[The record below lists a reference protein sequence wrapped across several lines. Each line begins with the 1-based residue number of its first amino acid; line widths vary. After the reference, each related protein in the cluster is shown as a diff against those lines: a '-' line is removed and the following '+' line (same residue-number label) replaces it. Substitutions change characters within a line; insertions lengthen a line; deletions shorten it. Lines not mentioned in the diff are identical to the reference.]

1 MDIVGKARRLES
13 TIARTFEG
21 AAQQWAKSGPRTPL
35 EVLHGILEAVDE
47 RVEPAGRGKRV
58 FPFNRIKLSVVA
70 PTRDARA
77 RLSSVLDG
85 PPSLQEKIAVRL
97 RQAGC
102 EVARL
107 HVRVAYVPQSEEGW
121 RAPEFHIDFSNEAPA
136 DPSAAAPSQARG
148 IRLTITSGTSG
159 STDKPSY
166 TFTLQG
172 RINLGRCE
180 EVRDNRHRLLRTN
193 HVVFKE
199 GPGSANDT
207 VSRRHAHIDYNDRA
221 GDYRI
226 SDDRSAQGTTIVRS
240 GTTIAVPTG
249 SRGIRLQSGD
259 EIFLGDARLKVKIAY
274 AT

>member
-1 MDIVGKARRLES
+1 MDIVGKARKLET

-21 AAQQWAKSGPRTPL
+21 AAQQWARSGPRTPL

-85 PPSLQEKIAVRL
+85 PPSLQEKIANRL

-102 EVARL
+102 DVARL
-107 HVRVAYVPQSEEGW
+107 HVRVAYVPQSDEGW
-121 RAPEFHIDFSNEAPA
+121 RAPEFHIDFSNDAPA
-136 DPSAAAPSQARG
+136 ELPAAASSQARG
-148 IRLTITSGTSG
+148 VKLTITSG

-166 TFTLQG
+166 TFTQG

-199 GPGSANDT
+199 SAGSANDT
-207 VSRRHAHIDYNDRA
+207 VSRRHAHIDYDDRA

-226 SDDRSAQGTTIVRS
+226 SDDRSAQGTTIERS
-240 GTTIAVPTG
+240 GTTIAVPAG

-259 EIFLGDARLKVKIAY
+259 EIFLGDARLKVKIAN
-274 AT
+274 AG